1 MYFSAEIKNNL
12 SVSYFIS
19 KRLLKNEVQGKKV
32 SKAIVRISVI
42 SIALAVVVNLL
53 TIAIVTGFQKQVK
66 EKVTGFGSHYFI
78 MSASDGTIYESE
90 PIHKNQAFLKTLAA
104 NSEIKN
110 VHPVGYKP
118 ILLQSDKFESK
129 IQIDGKDSTVTKQEI
144 QGGLLKGVDS
154 TFDWNFFKQHLVE
167 GQIPNVS
174 TKLISN
180 ELLISKRISKDLNF
194 KVGDT
199 IKAFFVK
206 NMPILRLF
214 KVVGIYETGLED
226 HDKKLMIGDLR
237 QVQELNDWGI
247 HATVDIDDTL
257 YTEPGFE
264 DQFIIRV
271 NTQGGSGR
279 LRYNWGSGFE
289 EYSAKTYGAFE
300 DTSYQIIVSDYW
312 TNING
317 LNEQPTVPDTTY
329 IKVHITG
336 NKDATNNFEKDEFD
350 EIVRHYEDTLGL
362 KFYIEAPGKKIHFE
376 IEPGKGSFDQYVGGF
391 EVSITYFKDL
401 DRIHKELKKQ
411 VGFIP
416 TEYDETLKVSS
427 IAQNENDI
435 FVWLGFLDLNVWI
448 ILVLMILIGIIN
460 MGSALLVLIIVRTN
474 FIGILKS
481 MGATNTLIRK
491 VFLQQAGMLIL
502 KGMLWG
508 NILGLGMCILQS
520 QFNIIPLNPEVYYL
534 NTVPINLNV
543 WMWLALN
550 VGTLLVCVTALIIP
564 SYVITRI
571 SPVKAVRFK

>member
-1 MYFSAEIKNNL
+1 MYFSDEIKFNL

-42 SIALAVVVNLL
+42 SITLAVVVNLL

-66 EKVTGFGSHYFI
+66 EKVTGFGSHFFI

-90 PIHKNQAFLKTLAA
+90 PIHKNQAFLKQLES
-104 NSEIKN
+104 NPEIKN

-118 ILLQSDKFESK
+118 ILLQSDKFESTIK
-129 IQIDGKDSTVTKQEI
+129 IKGVDSTVTKQEI
-144 QGGLLKGVDS
+144 QGGILKGVDHS
-154 TFDWNFFKQHLVE
+154 FDWSFFKEHLVE
-167 GQIPNVS
+167 GTLPDV
-174 TKLISN
+174 TKGTTTD
-180 ELLISKRISKDLNF
+180 ELLISKRIAKDLNF

-206 NMPILRLF
+206 NMPVLRLF
-214 KVVGIYETGLED
+214 TISGIYETGLED

-247 HATVDIDDTL
+247 KATVDIDDTL
-257 YTEPGFE
+257 YTEKGFE

-271 NTQGGSGR
+271 NTQGGKGR
-279 LRYNWGSGFE
+279 LRYNWGKNFE
-289 EYSAKTYGAFE
+289 DYSAKTYGGFS

-317 LNEQPTVPDTTY
+317 INEQPTIPDTTY
-329 IKVHITG
+329 ITVKIKG
-336 NKDATNNFEKDEFD
+336 DKDATNNFEVDEFGD
-350 EIVRHYEDTLGL
+350 IIRYYEDTLGY
-362 KFYIEAPGKKIHFE
+362 KFYVKAPGKTIHFDLR
-376 IEPGKGSFDQYVGGF
+376 PGNGSYDEYVGGF
-391 EVSITYFKDL
+391 EVSINNFKDL
-401 DRIHKELKKQ
+401 ERIHKQLKKQ

-416 TEYDETLKVSS
+416 TEFQETLKVTS

-448 ILVLMILIGIIN
+448 ILILMILIGIIN

-474 FIGILKS
+474 FIGVLKS
-481 MGATNTLIRK
+481 LGATNTLIRK

-502 KGMLWG
+502 KGMIWG
-508 NILGLGMCILQS
+508 NVIGLGLCFLQS

-534 NTVPINLNV
+534 KTVPINLSFSA
-543 WMWLALN
+543 WLLLN
-550 VGTLLVCVTALIIP
+550 AGTLIVCISALIIP